1 MMECS
6 GSMMTVPMSSGVAAT
21 LLGRA
26 HSGRAIVLDLI
37 GRSEDVITACITT
50 AVVLVVAGISP
61 EHAWKQPIL
70 RLMDTI
76 VGIVV
81 GILGAWIAQRVPRL
95 IPLSNTAFSVPR
107 EPNHD
112 GTSG

>member
-1 MMECS
+1 MMERS
-6 GSMMTVPMSSGVAAT
+6 GSMMTVPMHSGVAAT

-37 GRSEDVITACITT
+37 GRSEDMITACITT
-50 AVVLVVAGISP
+50 AIVLVVAGISP

-70 RLMDTI
+70 RLIDTV

-81 GILGAWIAQRVPRL
+81 GIEGGWIALKLSRL
-95 IPLSNTAFSVPR
+95 IPNQSTVLGHAHKESIRS
-107 EPNHD
+107 
-112 GTSG
+112 